1 MMHASFGG
9 VGRKGSSEAVHRLPK
24 TRDLP
29 MTETNQID
37 AVAAANRP
45 ALDLEAIRP
54 ELETLAKATVDKTLQ
69 QARNTSTDP
78 VLGLSSALATF
89 YMMLPRNDGR
99 ALEEVLDIVA
109 RHVDSLSVIR
119 SGLKFGIDPNQLG
132 LVHSNSAAV
141 LAQLQ
146 SDHDPEPRGPSYR
159 ADGLVINHGTGKA
172 CLLEFKRQAATIETT
187 RLNQIADNLTIARA
201 QVSDL
206 LYRKHRR
213 MKIEPEAISWAIIDC
228 SDQELPPRFRDA
240 GVFDLD
246 SLDAI
251 CGIHN
256 VAQAFRLARELMA
269 KEFRRGEAE
278 LMRESKDFIP
288 QQTAKAMIEAA
299 VTQERVKLAARMD
312 LDPIPVTQVPG
323 PARNQTAASGLA
335 NDLHVL
341 ASKTD
346 LRDVDP
352 LHADHPRAM
361 AVPIPADRRTVR
373 RRHGLFGS

>member
-1 MMHASFGG
+1 
-9 VGRKGSSEAVHRLPK
+9 
-24 TRDLP
+24 
-29 MTETNQID
+29 MTHPTQNES
-37 AVAAANRP
+37 VAAANHP
-45 ALDLEAIRP
+45 ALDLALIRP
-54 ELETLAKATVDKTLQ
+54 ELEALAKVTVDKTLQ
-69 QARNTSTDP
+69 QARETSTDP
-78 VLGLSSALATF
+78 VLGASSALATY
-89 YMMLPRNDGR
+89 YMMMPRNDGR
-99 ALEEVLDIVA
+99 AKEQILDIVA
-109 RHVDSLSVIR
+109 RHVDSLTVIR
-119 SGLKFGIDPNQLG
+119 TGLKFGIDPNQLG

-146 SDHDPEPRGPSYR
+146 SDHDPEPRGPTYR
-159 ADGLVINHGTGKA
+159 ADGLVINHRTVKA
-172 CLLEFKRQAATIETT
+172 CLLEFKRQASTIETT

-206 LYRKHRR
+206 LYRKHKR
-213 MKIEPEAISWAIIDC
+213 MKIEPDAVSWAIIDC
-228 SDQELPPRFRDA
+228 SDQELPPRFQDA
-240 GVFDLD
+240 GVFGLD

-256 VAQAFRLARELMA
+256 VAQAFRLARDLTAE
-269 KEFRRGEAE
+269 EFRRGEAE

-299 VTQERVKLAARMD
+299 VTQERVKLAARMAQ
-312 LDPIPVTQVPG
+312 DPIPVTQVPC

-335 NDLHVL
+335 NDLHVF

-352 LHADHPRAM
+352 LHADHPRAV